1 MSIQNINFLQS
12 DNDTAYIP
20 GITTYTASSIY
31 QSLANSGQRYGA
43 KGDSVAIGYFTIKG
57 ITGSA
62 EGDSKDPITGE
73 SQTPSETSEPT
84 VPISR
89 AETDTKTNIH
99 KKSDTG
105 KVIVSSDVVSIGD
118 MTVDAVDNLLND
130 ITKVDINAANN
141 ALVYYDK
148 KNTQLIIRY
157 KEISYTVSNIKSDNI
172 YEPDD
177 FNNANIFNLIIAA
190 LNNDLIL
197 SDDSKVIIPEDYKF
211 YYYYNSN
218 NDNEVWSS
226 SEYIVVNYVTDITQ
240 VIPNTVCVV
249 DKIAKQ
255 NYSSIYK
262 FSISYKVNDTD
273 KNQILVTKVYALPY
287 INNNHYWVVNDT
299 ETGIYASGDYTGQPN
314 IMMIHTSYDTG
325 THKVLHMPS
334 LTAYDYNDTI
344 NRVEW
349 TQSYCNLNLITS
361 ITTSRTG
368 TEGSVKTTTYKA
380 YTYVPVISQLNTNDD
395 LLSLYKNSLLINI
408 IDSTY
413 NKKLYTTSTLWQFD
427 NIKKEFTYITNDTN
441 GCVFSMADLSS
452 TYSAFDIFVKNYS
465 TTFVP
470 DEYQY
475 RSLAFKQI
483 NDGLKNTD
491 KNSQAFA
498 CKGFL
503 LSHVMSS
510 ANANQISNN
519 AVLKLYYNNYKLD
532 SNNGYIPDLSNTYY
546 SIDFSR
552 QIDVKRLE
560 EASITPG
567 QTSKKSSTYY
577 DYTFKDNVPI
587 LDTAETILDGVTIKD
602 TQSILALNDSGTAY
616 TASLGFDYYSFDK
629 NTIYL
634 SSSAYIPKIGNI
646 DLAKSYYGEYLKGPN
661 NFKINFKNSVM
672 NTVVWN
678 QLTENIY
685 STTYTP
691 IYKDGGYPVE
701 IYFNGYNGSD
711 PNKIIYNQNIYT
723 SVLATYCTEYRD
735 EPNGQSKPP
744 KDIIAFKV
752 YDANGNQ
759 NGTNEAKEIVLGET
773 RLLNVN
779 KFLKRFGIDIG
790 ISPVKPTN
798 ENYINYWLEL
808 GQYGLG
814 TDNTQMIDDGCW
826 LGNPIKLTYS
836 VDTDTEDKNLIK
848 KVIIEEQN
856 VNNYWS
862 SNSTVYLTPTYDN
875 ENNQSGNTKNVM
887 IRVGKRVVIEFIT
900 KTQDSNG
907 NIEKKIVFNIPS
919 ELVPVNKLTN
929 TSDSSK
935 QVVTLDEYINL
946 GKI

>member
-43 KGDSVAIGYFTIKG
+43 KGDSVAISYFTIKS
-57 ITGSA
+57 ITGVA
-62 EGDSKDPITGE
+62 EGNSKDPIKPE
-73 SQTPSETSEPT
+73 PAIPSEPA
-84 VPISR
+84 VPISM
-89 AETDTKTNIH
+89 AETDAKSNTN
-99 KKSDTG
+99 KKSDVG
-105 KVIVSSDVVSIGD
+105 KVIVSTDVVSIGD
-118 MTVDAVDNLLND
+118 ISVDAADNLLND
-130 ITKVDINAANN
+130 IAKVDINAANN

-148 KNTQLIIRY
+148 KNERLILRY
-157 KEISYTVSNIKSDNI
+157 KGISYTVSNIKNDNI
-172 YEPDD
+172 YKPDD
-177 FNNANIFNLIIAA
+177 FNNTNIFNLIIAA

-197 SDDSKVIIPEDYKF
+197 TDDSKVIIPEDYKF

-218 NDNEVWSS
+218 NENEVWSS

-240 VIPNTVCVV
+240 VVPNTVCVI
-249 DKIAKQ
+249 DKTAKQ

-273 KNQILVTKVYALPY
+273 ENQILVTKVYALPY

-314 IMMIHTSYDTG
+314 IMMIHTSYDAG

-361 ITTSRTG
+361 ITSSG
-368 TEGSVKTTTYKA
+368 KGAEGSVETTTYKA

-427 NIKKEFTYITNDTN
+427 NIEKKFTYIENDTN

-452 TYSAFDIFVKNYS
+452 TYSAFEIFVKNYS
-465 TTFVP
+465 ATFVP

-475 RSLAFKQI
+475 RSLAFKQVK
-483 NDGLKNTD
+483 DDLKNTD
-491 KNSQAFA
+491 KNSQALA
-498 CKGFL
+498 NKGFL

-510 ANANQISNN
+510 ANANQVSNN

-546 SIDFSR
+546 SIDFNR

-560 EASITPG
+560 GASITDG

-587 LDTAETILDGVTIKD
+587 LDIAETILDGVTIKD

-646 DLAKSYYGEYLKGPN
+646 DLAKSYYGEHLKGPS
-661 NFKINFKNSVM
+661 NFKIDFKNTIT

-678 QLTENIY
+678 QLSENIY

-701 IYFNGYNGSD
+701 IYFNGYDGSD
-711 PNKIIYNQNIYT
+711 PNKTIYNQNIYT
-723 SVLATYCTEYRD
+723 SVLATYCTYQD

-752 YDANGNQ
+752 YDAKGNQ
-759 NGTNEAKEIVLGET
+759 NGTNESKEIVLGET

-790 ISPVKPTN
+790 VSPVKPID
-798 ENYINYWLEL
+798 EKYINYWLEL

-814 TDNTQMIDDGCW
+814 TDSTQMIDDGQW

-836 VDTDTEDKNLIK
+836 VDTDTEDRNLIK

-887 IRVGKRVVIEFIT
+887 IRVGKRVVIELI
-900 KTQDSNG
+900 QNING
-907 NIEKKIVFNIPS
+907 EKRFNFRIPS
-919 ELVPVNKLTN
+919 DLVPVNKLTN

-935 QVVTLDEYINL
+935 QVVTLDEYINS

>member
-43 KGDSVAIGYFTIKG
+43 KGDSVAISYFTIKS
-57 ITGSA
+57 ITGVA
-62 EGDSKDPITGE
+62 EGNSKDPIKLE
-73 SQTPSETSEPT
+73 QAIPSEHA

-89 AETDTKTNIH
+89 AETDAKSNTN
-99 KKSDTG
+99 KKSDVG
-105 KVIVSSDVVSIGD
+105 KVIVSTDVVSIGGIS
-118 MTVDAVDNLLND
+118 VDAVDNLLND
-130 ITKVDINAANN
+130 IAKVDINAANN

-148 KNTQLIIRY
+148 KNERLILRY
-157 KEISYTVSNIKSDNI
+157 KGISYTVSNIKNDNI
-172 YEPDD
+172 YKPDD
-177 FNNANIFNLIIAA
+177 FNNTNIFNLIIAA

-218 NDNEVWSS
+218 NDHEVWSS

-240 VIPNTVCVV
+240 VVPNTVCVI
-249 DKIAKQ
+249 DKTAKQ

-273 KNQILVTKVYALPY
+273 ENQILVTKVYALPY

-314 IMMIHTSYDTG
+314 IMMIHTSYDAG

-349 TQSYCNLNLITS
+349 TQSYCNLNLITN
-361 ITTSRTG
+361 ITASGKG
-368 TEGSVKTTTYKA
+368 TEGSVETTTYKA

-427 NIKKEFTYITNDTN
+427 NIEKKFTYIENDTN

-452 TYSAFDIFVKNYS
+452 TYSAFEIFVKNYS
-465 TTFVP
+465 ATFVP

-483 NDGLKNTD
+483 KDDLKNTD
-491 KNSQAFA
+491 KNSQALA
-498 CKGFL
+498 NKGFL

-510 ANANQISNN
+510 ANANQVSNN

-546 SIDFSR
+546 SIDFNR

-560 EASITPG
+560 GASITDG

-587 LDTAETILDGVTIKD
+587 LDIAETILDGVTIKD

-646 DLAKSYYGEYLKGPN
+646 DLAKSYYGEHLKGPS
-661 NFKINFKNSVM
+661 NFKIDFKNTIT

-678 QLTENIY
+678 QLSENIY

-701 IYFNGYNGSD
+701 IYFNGYDGSD
-711 PNKIIYNQNIYT
+711 PNKTIYNQNIYT
-723 SVLATYCTEYRD
+723 SVLATYCTYQD

-744 KDIIAFKV
+744 KDIITFKV
-752 YDANGNQ
+752 YDAKGNQ
-759 NGTNEAKEIVLGET
+759 NGTNESKEIVLGET

-790 ISPVKPTN
+790 VSPVKPID
-798 ENYINYWLEL
+798 EKYINYWLEL

-814 TDNTQMIDDGCW
+814 TDSTQMIDDGQW

-836 VDTDTEDKNLIK
+836 VDTDTEDRNLIK

-887 IRVGKRVVIEFIT
+887 IRVGKRVVIELI
-900 KTQDSNG
+900 QNING
-907 NIEKKIVFNIPS
+907 EKRFNFRIPS
-919 ELVPVNKLTN
+919 DLVPVNKLTN

-935 QVVTLDEYINL
+935 QVVTLDEYINS

>member
-43 KGDSVAIGYFTIKG
+43 KGDSVAIGYFTIKS

-62 EGDSKDPITGE
+62 EGNSKDPIKPE
-73 SQTPSETSEPT
+73 PAIPSEPA
-84 VPISR
+84 VPISIV
-89 AETDTKTNIH
+89 ETDAKSNTN
-99 KKSDTG
+99 KKSDVG
-105 KVIVSSDVVSIGD
+105 KVIVSTDVVSIGGIS
-118 MTVDAVDNLLND
+118 VDAADNLLND
-130 ITKVDINAANN
+130 IAKADINAANN

-148 KNTQLIIRY
+148 KNERLILRY
-157 KEISYTVSNIKSDNI
+157 KGISYTVSNIKNDNI
-172 YEPDD
+172 YKPDD
-177 FNNANIFNLIIAA
+177 FNNTNIFNLIIAA

-240 VIPNTVCVV
+240 VVPNTVCVI
-249 DKIAKQ
+249 DKTAKQ

-262 FSISYKVNDTD
+262 FSISYKVNNTD

-314 IMMIHTSYDTG
+314 IMMIHTSYDAG

-361 ITTSRTG
+361 ITSSG
-368 TEGSVKTTTYKA
+368 KGAEGSVETTTYKA

-427 NIKKEFTYITNDTN
+427 NIEKKFTYIANDTN

-452 TYSAFDIFVKNYS
+452 TYSAFEIFVKNYS
-465 TTFVP
+465 ATFVP

-475 RSLAFKQI
+475 RSLAFKQVK
-483 NDGLKNTD
+483 DDLKNTD
-491 KNSQAFA
+491 KNSQALA
-498 CKGFL
+498 NKGFL

-510 ANANQISNN
+510 ANANQVSNN

-532 SNNGYIPDLSNTYY
+532 SNSGYIPDLSNTYY
-546 SIDFSR
+546 SIDFNR
-552 QIDVKRLE
+552 QIDVKCLE
-560 EASITPG
+560 EASITDG

-577 DYTFKDNVPI
+577 DYTFEDNVPI
-587 LDTAETILDGVTIKD
+587 LDIAETILDGVTIKD

-646 DLAKSYYGEYLKGPN
+646 DLAKSYYGEYLKGPS
-661 NFKINFKNSVM
+661 NFKIDFKNTIT

-678 QLTENIY
+678 QLSENIY

-691 IYKDGGYPVE
+691 IYKDNGYPVE

-711 PNKIIYNQNIYT
+711 PNKTIYNQNIYT
-723 SVLATYCTEYRD
+723 SVLAAYCESQD

-752 YDANGNQ
+752 YDAKGNQ

-790 ISPVKPTN
+790 TSPVKPID
-798 ENYINYWLEL
+798 EKYINYWLEL

-814 TDNTQMIDDGCW
+814 TDSTKMIDDGQW

-862 SNSTVYLTPTYDN
+862 SNSTVYLTATYDN

-887 IRVGKRVVIEFIT
+887 IRVGKRVVIDLI
-900 KTQDSNG
+900 QNING
-907 NIEKKIVFNIPS
+907 EKRFNFRIPS
-919 ELVPVNKLTN
+919 DLVPVNKLTN

-935 QVVTLDEYINL
+935 QVVTLDEYINS

>member
-43 KGDSVAIGYFTIKG
+43 KGDSVAISYFTIKS
-57 ITGSA
+57 ITGVA
-62 EGDSKDPITGE
+62 EGNSKDPIKPE
-73 SQTPSETSEPT
+73 PAIPSEPA
-84 VPISR
+84 VPISM
-89 AETDTKTNIH
+89 AETDAKSNTN
-99 KKSDTG
+99 KKSDVG
-105 KVIVSSDVVSIGD
+105 KVIVSTDVVSIGD
-118 MTVDAVDNLLND
+118 ISVDAADNLLND
-130 ITKVDINAANN
+130 IAKVDINAANN

-148 KNTQLIIRY
+148 KNERLILRY
-157 KEISYTVSNIKSDNI
+157 KGISYTVSNIKNDNI
-172 YEPDD
+172 YKPDD
-177 FNNANIFNLIIAA
+177 FNNTNIFNLIIAA

-197 SDDSKVIIPEDYKF
+197 TDDSKVIIPEDYKF

-218 NDNEVWSS
+218 NENEVWSS

-240 VIPNTVCVV
+240 VVPNTVCVI
-249 DKIAKQ
+249 DKTAKQ

-273 KNQILVTKVYALPY
+273 ENQILVTKVYALPY

-314 IMMIHTSYDTG
+314 IMMIHTSYDAG

-349 TQSYCNLNLITS
+349 TQSYCNLNLITN
-361 ITTSRTG
+361 ITSSG
-368 TEGSVKTTTYKA
+368 KVAEGSVETTTYKA

-413 NKKLYTTSTLWQFD
+413 NERLYTTSTLWQFD
-427 NIKKEFTYITNDTN
+427 NIEKKFTYIENDAN

-452 TYSAFDIFVKNYS
+452 TYSAFEIFVKNYS
-465 TTFVP
+465 ATFVP

-475 RSLAFKQI
+475 RSLAFKQVK
-483 NDGLKNTD
+483 DDLKNTD
-491 KNSQAFA
+491 KNSQALA
-498 CKGFL
+498 NKGFL

-510 ANANQISNN
+510 ANANQVSNN

-546 SIDFSR
+546 SIDFNR

-560 EASITPG
+560 GASITDG

-577 DYTFKDNVPI
+577 DYTFEDNVPI
-587 LDTAETILDGVTIKD
+587 LDIAETILDGVTIKD

-646 DLAKSYYGEYLKGPN
+646 DLAKSYYGEHLKGPS
-661 NFKINFKNSVM
+661 NFKIDFKNTIT

-678 QLTENIY
+678 QLSENIY

-701 IYFNGYNGSD
+701 IYFNGYDGSD
-711 PNKIIYNQNIYT
+711 PNKTIYNQNIYT
-723 SVLATYCTEYRD
+723 SVLATYCTYQD

-752 YDANGNQ
+752 YDAKGNQ
-759 NGTNEAKEIVLGET
+759 NGTNESKEIVLGET

-790 ISPVKPTN
+790 VSPVKPID
-798 ENYINYWLEL
+798 EKYINYWLEL
-808 GQYGLG
+808 SQYGLG
-814 TDNTQMIDDGCW
+814 TDSTQMIDAGQW

-836 VDTDTEDKNLIK
+836 VDTDTEDRNLIK

-887 IRVGKRVVIEFIT
+887 IRVGKRVVIELI
-900 KTQDSNG
+900 QNING
-907 NIEKKIVFNIPS
+907 EKRFNFRIPS
-919 ELVPVNKLTN
+919 DLVPVNKLTN

-935 QVVTLDEYINL
+935 QVVTLDEYINS

>member
-43 KGDSVAIGYFTIKG
+43 KGDSVAISYFTIKS
-57 ITGSA
+57 ITGVA
-62 EGDSKDPITGE
+62 EGNSKDPIKLE
-73 SQTPSETSEPT
+73 PAIPSEHA
-84 VPISR
+84 VPISM
-89 AETDTKTNIH
+89 AETDAKSNTN
-99 KKSDTG
+99 KKSDVG
-105 KVIVSSDVVSIGD
+105 KVIVSTDVVSIGD
-118 MTVDAVDNLLND
+118 ISVDAADNLLND
-130 ITKVDINAANN
+130 IAKVDINAANN

-148 KNTQLIIRY
+148 KNERLILRY
-157 KEISYTVSNIKSDNI
+157 KGISYTVSNIKNDNI
-172 YEPDD
+172 YKPDD
-177 FNNANIFNLIIAA
+177 FNNTNIFNLIIAA

-218 NDNEVWSS
+218 NDHEVWSS

-240 VIPNTVCVV
+240 VIPNTVCVI
-249 DKIAKQ
+249 DKTAKQ

-262 FSISYKVNDTD
+262 FSISYNVNDTD
-273 KNQILVTKVYALPY
+273 ENQILVTKVYALPY

-314 IMMIHTSYDTG
+314 IMMIHTSYDAG

-349 TQSYCNLNLITS
+349 TQSYCNLNLITN
-361 ITTSRTG
+361 ITASGKG
-368 TEGSVKTTTYKA
+368 TEGSVETTTYKA

-413 NKKLYTTSTLWQFD
+413 NERLYTTSTLWQFD
-427 NIKKEFTYITNDTN
+427 NIEKKFTYIENDTN

-452 TYSAFDIFVKNYS
+452 TYSAFEIFVKNYS
-465 TTFVP
+465 ATFVP

-475 RSLAFKQI
+475 RSLAFKQVK
-483 NDGLKNTD
+483 DDLKNTD
-491 KNSQAFA
+491 KNSQALA
-498 CKGFL
+498 NKGFL

-510 ANANQISNN
+510 ANANQVSNN

-546 SIDFSR
+546 SIDFNR

-560 EASITPG
+560 GASITDG

-587 LDTAETILDGVTIKD
+587 LDIAETILDGVTIKD

-646 DLAKSYYGEYLKGPN
+646 DLAKSYYGEHLKGPS
-661 NFKINFKNSVM
+661 NFKIDFKNTIT

-678 QLTENIY
+678 QLSENIY

-701 IYFNGYNGSD
+701 IYFNGYDGSD
-711 PNKIIYNQNIYT
+711 PNKTIYNQNIYT
-723 SVLATYCTEYRD
+723 SVLATYCTYQD

-752 YDANGNQ
+752 YDAKGNQ
-759 NGTNEAKEIVLGET
+759 NGTNESKEIVLGET

-790 ISPVKPTN
+790 VSPVKPID
-798 ENYINYWLEL
+798 EKYINYWLEL

-814 TDNTQMIDDGCW
+814 TDSTQMIDDGQW

-836 VDTDTEDKNLIK
+836 VDTDTEDRNLIK

-887 IRVGKRVVIEFIT
+887 IRVGKRVVIELI
-900 KTQDSNG
+900 QNING
-907 NIEKKIVFNIPS
+907 EKRFNFRIPS
-919 ELVPVNKLTN
+919 DLVPVNKLTN

-935 QVVTLDEYINL
+935 QVVTLDEYINS

>member
-43 KGDSVAIGYFTIKG
+43 KGDSVAISYFTIKS
-57 ITGSA
+57 ITGVA
-62 EGDSKDPITGE
+62 EGNSKDPIKPE
-73 SQTPSETSEPT
+73 PAIPSEPA
-84 VPISR
+84 VPISM
-89 AETDTKTNIH
+89 AETDAKSNTN
-99 KKSDTG
+99 KKSDVG
-105 KVIVSSDVVSIGD
+105 KVIVSTDVVSIGD
-118 MTVDAVDNLLND
+118 ISVDAADNLLND
-130 ITKVDINAANN
+130 IAKVDINAANN

-148 KNTQLIIRY
+148 KNERLILRY
-157 KEISYTVSNIKSDNI
+157 KGISYTVSNIKNDNI
-172 YEPDD
+172 YKPDD
-177 FNNANIFNLIIAA
+177 FNNTNIFNLIIAA

-197 SDDSKVIIPEDYKF
+197 TDDSKVIIPEDYKF

-218 NDNEVWSS
+218 NENEVWSS

-240 VIPNTVCVV
+240 VVPNTVCVI
-249 DKIAKQ
+249 DKTAKQ

-262 FSISYKVNDTD
+262 FSISYNVNDTD
-273 KNQILVTKVYALPY
+273 ENQILVTKVYALPY

-314 IMMIHTSYDTG
+314 IMMIHTSYDAG

-349 TQSYCNLNLITS
+349 TQSYCNLNLITN
-361 ITTSRTG
+361 ITASGKG
-368 TEGSVKTTTYKA
+368 TEGSVETTTYKA

-427 NIKKEFTYITNDTN
+427 NIEKKFTYIENDTN

-452 TYSAFDIFVKNYS
+452 TYSAFEIFVKNYS
-465 TTFVP
+465 ATFVP

-475 RSLAFKQI
+475 RSLAFKQVK
-483 NDGLKNTD
+483 DDLKNTD
-491 KNSQAFA
+491 KNSQALA
-498 CKGFL
+498 NKGFL

-510 ANANQISNN
+510 ANANQVSNN

-546 SIDFSR
+546 SIDFNR

-560 EASITPG
+560 GASITDG

-577 DYTFKDNVPI
+577 DYAFKDNVPI
-587 LDTAETILDGVTIKD
+587 LDIAETILDGVTIKD

-646 DLAKSYYGEYLKGPN
+646 DLAKSYYGEHLKGPS
-661 NFKINFKNSVM
+661 NFKIDFKNTIT

-678 QLTENIY
+678 QLSENIY

-701 IYFNGYNGSD
+701 IYFNGYDGSD
-711 PNKIIYNQNIYT
+711 PNKTIYNQNIYT
-723 SVLATYCTEYRD
+723 SVLATYCTYQD

-752 YDANGNQ
+752 YDAKGNQ
-759 NGTNEAKEIVLGET
+759 NGTTESKEIVLGET

-790 ISPVKPTN
+790 VSPVKPLD
-798 ENYINYWLEL
+798 EKYINYWLEL

-814 TDNTQMIDDGCW
+814 TDSTQMIDDEQW

-836 VDTDTEDKNLIK
+836 VDTDTEDRNLIK

-887 IRVGKRVVIEFIT
+887 IRVGKRVVIELI
-900 KTQDSNG
+900 QNING
-907 NIEKKIVFNIPS
+907 EKRFNFRIPS
-919 ELVPVNKLTN
+919 DLVPVNKLTN

-935 QVVTLDEYINL
+935 QVVTLDEYINS

>member
-43 KGDSVAIGYFTIKG
+43 KGDSVAISYFTIKS
-57 ITGSA
+57 ITGVA
-62 EGDSKDPITGE
+62 EGNSKDPIKPE
-73 SQTPSETSEPT
+73 PAIPSEPA
-84 VPISR
+84 VPISM
-89 AETDTKTNIH
+89 AETDAKSNTN
-99 KKSDTG
+99 KKSDVG
-105 KVIVSSDVVSIGD
+105 KVIVSTDVVSIGD
-118 MTVDAVDNLLND
+118 ISVDAADNLLND
-130 ITKVDINAANN
+130 IAKVDINAANN

-148 KNTQLIIRY
+148 KNERLILRY
-157 KEISYTVSNIKSDNI
+157 KGISYTVSNIKNDNI
-172 YEPDD
+172 YKPDD
-177 FNNANIFNLIIAA
+177 FNNTNIFNLIIAA

-197 SDDSKVIIPEDYKF
+197 TDDSKVIIPEDYKF

-218 NDNEVWSS
+218 NENEVWSS

-240 VIPNTVCVV
+240 VVPNTVCVI
-249 DKIAKQ
+249 DKTAKQ

-273 KNQILVTKVYALPY
+273 ENQILVTKVYALPY
-287 INNNHYWVVNDT
+287 INNNHYCVVNDT

-314 IMMIHTSYDTG
+314 IMMIHTSYDAG

-349 TQSYCNLNLITS
+349 TQSYCNLNLITN
-361 ITTSRTG
+361 ITSSG
-368 TEGSVKTTTYKA
+368 KVAEGSVETTTYKA

-413 NKKLYTTSTLWQFD
+413 NERLYTTSTLWQFD
-427 NIKKEFTYITNDTN
+427 NIEKKFTYIENDAN

-452 TYSAFDIFVKNYS
+452 TYSAFEIFVKNYS
-465 TTFVP
+465 ATFVP

-475 RSLAFKQI
+475 RSLAFKQVK
-483 NDGLKNTD
+483 DDLKNTD
-491 KNSQAFA
+491 KNSQALA
-498 CKGFL
+498 NKGFL

-510 ANANQISNN
+510 ANANQVSNN

-546 SIDFSR
+546 SIDFNR
-552 QIDVKRLE
+552 QIDVKCLE
-560 EASITPG
+560 EASITDG

-577 DYTFKDNVPI
+577 DYTFEDNVPI
-587 LDTAETILDGVTIKD
+587 LDIAETILDGVTIKD

-629 NTIYL
+629 NTIHL

-646 DLAKSYYGEYLKGPN
+646 DLAKSYYGKYLKGPS
-661 NFKINFKNSVM
+661 NFKIDFKNTIT

-678 QLTENIY
+678 QLSENIY

-701 IYFNGYNGSD
+701 IYFNGYDGSD
-711 PNKIIYNQNIYT
+711 PNKTIYNQNIYT
-723 SVLATYCTEYRD
+723 SVLATYCTYQD

-759 NGTNEAKEIVLGET
+759 NGTNESKEIVLGET

-790 ISPVKPTN
+790 VSPVKPTD
-798 ENYINYWLEL
+798 EKYINYWLEL
-808 GQYGLG
+808 SQYGLG
-814 TDNTQMIDDGCW
+814 TDSTQMIDAGQW

-836 VDTDTEDKNLIK
+836 VDTDTEDRNLIK

-887 IRVGKRVVIEFIT
+887 IRVGKRVVIEFI
-900 KTQDSNG
+900 Q
-907 NIEKKIVFNIPS
+907 NINDEKRFNFRIPS
-919 ELVPVNKLTN
+919 DLVPVNKLTN

-935 QVVTLDEYINL
+935 QVVTLDEYINS

>member
-43 KGDSVAIGYFTIKG
+43 KGDSVAISYFTIKS
-57 ITGSA
+57 ITGVA
-62 EGDSKDPITGE
+62 EGNSKDPIKLE
-73 SQTPSETSEPT
+73 PAIPSEHA

-89 AETDTKTNIH
+89 AETDAKSNTN
-99 KKSDTG
+99 KKSDVG
-105 KVIVSSDVVSIGD
+105 KVIVSTDVVSIGD
-118 MTVDAVDNLLND
+118 ISVDAADNLLND
-130 ITKVDINAANN
+130 IAKVDINAANN

-148 KNTQLIIRY
+148 KNERLILRY
-157 KEISYTVSNIKSDNI
+157 KGISYTVSNIKNDNI
-172 YEPDD
+172 YKPDD
-177 FNNANIFNLIIAA
+177 FNNTNIFNLIIAA

-218 NDNEVWSS
+218 NDHEVWSS

-240 VIPNTVCVV
+240 VVHNTVCVIY
-249 DKIAKQ
+249 KTAKQ

-262 FSISYKVNDTD
+262 FSISYNVNDTD
-273 KNQILVTKVYALPY
+273 ENQILVTKVYALPY

-314 IMMIHTSYDTG
+314 IMMIHTSYDAG

-361 ITTSRTG
+361 ITSSG
-368 TEGSVKTTTYKA
+368 KGAEGSVETTTYKA

-427 NIKKEFTYITNDTN
+427 NIEKKFTYIENDTN

-452 TYSAFDIFVKNYS
+452 TYSAFEIFVKNYS
-465 TTFVP
+465 ATFVP

-475 RSLAFKQI
+475 RSLAFKQVK
-483 NDGLKNTD
+483 DDLKNTD
-491 KNSQAFA
+491 KNSQALA
-498 CKGFL
+498 NKGFL

-510 ANANQISNN
+510 ANANQVSNN

-546 SIDFSR
+546 SIDFNR

-560 EASITPG
+560 GAPITDG

-587 LDTAETILDGVTIKD
+587 LDIAETILDGVTIKD

-646 DLAKSYYGEYLKGPN
+646 DLAKSYYGEHLKGPS
-661 NFKINFKNSVM
+661 NFKIDFKNTIT

-678 QLTENIY
+678 QLSENIY

-701 IYFNGYNGSD
+701 IYFNGYDGSD
-711 PNKIIYNQNIYT
+711 PNKTIYNQNIYT
-723 SVLATYCTEYRD
+723 SVLATYCTYQD

-752 YDANGNQ
+752 YDAKGNQ
-759 NGTNEAKEIVLGET
+759 NGTNESKEIVLGET

-790 ISPVKPTN
+790 VSPVKPID
-798 ENYINYWLEL
+798 EKYINYWLEL

-814 TDNTQMIDDGCW
+814 TDSTQMIDDGQW

-836 VDTDTEDKNLIK
+836 VDTDTEDRNLIK

-887 IRVGKRVVIEFIT
+887 IRVGKRVVIELI
-900 KTQDSNG
+900 QNING
-907 NIEKKIVFNIPS
+907 EKRFNFRIPS
-919 ELVPVNKLTN
+919 DLVPVNKLTN

-935 QVVTLDEYINL
+935 QVVTLDEYINS

>member
-43 KGDSVAIGYFTIKG
+43 KGDSVAISYFTIKS
-57 ITGSA
+57 ITGVA
-62 EGDSKDPITGE
+62 EGNSKDPIKPE
-73 SQTPSETSEPT
+73 PAIPSEPA
-84 VPISR
+84 VPISM
-89 AETDTKTNIH
+89 AETDAKSNTN
-99 KKSDTG
+99 KKSDVG
-105 KVIVSSDVVSIGD
+105 KVIVSTDVVSIGD
-118 MTVDAVDNLLND
+118 ISVDAADNLLND
-130 ITKVDINAANN
+130 IAKVDINAANN

-148 KNTQLIIRY
+148 KNERLILRY
-157 KEISYTVSNIKSDNI
+157 KGISYTVSNIKNDNI
-172 YEPDD
+172 YKPDD
-177 FNNANIFNLIIAA
+177 FNNTNIFNLIIAA

-218 NDNEVWSS
+218 NENEVWSS

-240 VIPNTVCVV
+240 VVPNTVCVI
-249 DKIAKQ
+249 DKTAKQ

-273 KNQILVTKVYALPY
+273 ENQILVTKVYALPY

-314 IMMIHTSYDTG
+314 IMMIHTSYDAG

-349 TQSYCNLNLITS
+349 TQSYCNLNLITN
-361 ITTSRTG
+361 ITASGKG
-368 TEGSVKTTTYKA
+368 TEGSVETTTYKA

-427 NIKKEFTYITNDTN
+427 NIEKKFTYIENDTN

-452 TYSAFDIFVKNYS
+452 TYSAFEIFVKNYS
-465 TTFVP
+465 ATFVP

-475 RSLAFKQI
+475 RSLAFKQVK
-483 NDGLKNTD
+483 DDLKNTD
-491 KNSQAFA
+491 KISQALA
-498 CKGFL
+498 NKGFL

-510 ANANQISNN
+510 ANANQVSNN

-546 SIDFSR
+546 SIDFNR

-560 EASITPG
+560 GASITDG

-587 LDTAETILDGVTIKD
+587 LDIAETILDGVTIKD

-646 DLAKSYYGEYLKGPN
+646 DLAKSYYGEHLKGPS
-661 NFKINFKNSVM
+661 NFKIDFKNTIT

-678 QLTENIY
+678 QLSENIY

-701 IYFNGYNGSD
+701 IYFNGYDGSD
-711 PNKIIYNQNIYT
+711 PNKTIYNQNIYT
-723 SVLATYCTEYRD
+723 SVLATYCTYQD

-744 KDIIAFKV
+744 KDIITFKV
-752 YDANGNQ
+752 YDAKGNQ
-759 NGTNEAKEIVLGET
+759 NGTNESKEIVLGET

-790 ISPVKPTN
+790 VSPVKPID
-798 ENYINYWLEL
+798 EKYINYWLEL

-814 TDNTQMIDDGCW
+814 TDSTQMIDDGQW

-836 VDTDTEDKNLIK
+836 VDTDAEDRNLIK

-887 IRVGKRVVIEFIT
+887 IRVGKRVVIELI
-900 KTQDSNG
+900 QNING
-907 NIEKKIVFNIPS
+907 EKRFNFRIPS
-919 ELVPVNKLTN
+919 DLVPVNKLTN

-935 QVVTLDEYINL
+935 QVVTLDEYINS

>member
-43 KGDSVAIGYFTIKG
+43 KGDSVAISYFTIKS
-57 ITGSA
+57 ITGVA
-62 EGDSKDPITGE
+62 EGNSKDPIKLE
-73 SQTPSETSEPT
+73 PAIPSEHA

-89 AETDTKTNIH
+89 AETDAKSNTN
-99 KKSDTG
+99 KKSDVG
-105 KVIVSSDVVSIGD
+105 KVIVSTDVVSIGD
-118 MTVDAVDNLLND
+118 ISVDAADNLLND
-130 ITKVDINAANN
+130 IAKVDINAANN

-148 KNTQLIIRY
+148 KNERLILRY
-157 KEISYTVSNIKSDNI
+157 KGISYTVSNIKNDNI
-172 YEPDD
+172 YKPDD
-177 FNNANIFNLIIAA
+177 FNNTNIFNLIIAA

-218 NDNEVWSS
+218 NDHEVWSS

-240 VIPNTVCVV
+240 VIPNTVCVI
-249 DKIAKQ
+249 DKTAKQ

-262 FSISYKVNDTD
+262 FSISYNVNDAD
-273 KNQILVTKVYALPY
+273 ENQILVTKVYALPY

-314 IMMIHTSYDTG
+314 IMMIHTSYDAG

-361 ITTSRTG
+361 ITSSG
-368 TEGSVKTTTYKA
+368 KGAEGSVETTTYKA

-413 NKKLYTTSTLWQFD
+413 NERLYTTSTLWQFD
-427 NIKKEFTYITNDTN
+427 NIEKKFTYIENDTN

-452 TYSAFDIFVKNYS
+452 TYSAFEIFVKNYS
-465 TTFVP
+465 ATFVP

-475 RSLAFKQI
+475 RSLAFKQVK
-483 NDGLKNTD
+483 DDLKNTD
-491 KNSQAFA
+491 KNSQALA
-498 CKGFL
+498 NKGFL

-510 ANANQISNN
+510 ANANQVSNN

-546 SIDFSR
+546 SIDFNR

-560 EASITPG
+560 GASITDG

-587 LDTAETILDGVTIKD
+587 LDIAETILDGVTIKD

-646 DLAKSYYGEYLKGPN
+646 DLAKSYYGEHLKGPS
-661 NFKINFKNSVM
+661 NFKIDFKNTIT

-678 QLTENIY
+678 QLSENIY

-701 IYFNGYNGSD
+701 IYFNGYDGSD
-711 PNKIIYNQNIYT
+711 PNKTIYNQNIYT
-723 SVLATYCTEYRD
+723 SVLATYCTYQD

-752 YDANGNQ
+752 YDAKGNQ
-759 NGTNEAKEIVLGET
+759 NGTNESKEIVLGET

-790 ISPVKPTN
+790 VSPVKPID
-798 ENYINYWLEL
+798 EKYINYWLEL

-814 TDNTQMIDDGCW
+814 TDSTQMIDDGQW

-836 VDTDTEDKNLIK
+836 VDTDTEDRNLIK

-887 IRVGKRVVIEFIT
+887 IRVGKRVVIELI
-900 KTQDSNG
+900 QNING
-907 NIEKKIVFNIPS
+907 EKRFNFRIPS
-919 ELVPVNKLTN
+919 DLVPVNKLTN

-935 QVVTLDEYINL
+935 QVVTLDEYINS

>member
-43 KGDSVAIGYFTIKG
+43 KGDSVAISYFTIKS
-57 ITGSA
+57 ITGVA
-62 EGDSKDPITGE
+62 EGNSKDPIKPE
-73 SQTPSETSEPT
+73 PAIPSEPA
-84 VPISR
+84 VPISM
-89 AETDTKTNIH
+89 AETDAKSNTN
-99 KKSDTG
+99 KKSDVG
-105 KVIVSSDVVSIGD
+105 KVIVSTDVVSIGD
-118 MTVDAVDNLLND
+118 ISVDAADNLLND
-130 ITKVDINAANN
+130 IAKVDINAANN

-148 KNTQLIIRY
+148 KNERLILRY
-157 KEISYTVSNIKSDNI
+157 KGISYTVSNIKNDNI
-172 YEPDD
+172 YKPDD
-177 FNNANIFNLIIAA
+177 FNNTNIFNLIIAA

-218 NDNEVWSS
+218 NENEVWSS

-240 VIPNTVCVV
+240 VVPNTVCVI
-249 DKIAKQ
+249 DKTAKQ

-273 KNQILVTKVYALPY
+273 ENQILVTKVYALPY

-314 IMMIHTSYDTG
+314 IMMIHTSYDAG
-325 THKVLHMPS
+325 THKVLYMPS

-361 ITTSRTG
+361 ITASGKG
-368 TEGSVKTTTYKA
+368 TEGSVETTTYKA

-427 NIKKEFTYITNDTN
+427 NIEKKFTYIENDTN

-452 TYSAFDIFVKNYS
+452 TYSAFEIFVKNYS
-465 TTFVP
+465 ATFVP

-475 RSLAFKQI
+475 RSLAFKQVK
-483 NDGLKNTD
+483 DDLKNTD
-491 KNSQAFA
+491 KNSQALA
-498 CKGFL
+498 NKGFL

-510 ANANQISNN
+510 ANANQVSNN

-546 SIDFSR
+546 SIDFNR

-560 EASITPG
+560 GASITDG

-587 LDTAETILDGVTIKD
+587 LDIAETILDGVTIKD

-646 DLAKSYYGEYLKGPN
+646 DLAKSYYGEHLKGPS
-661 NFKINFKNSVM
+661 NFKIDFKNTIT

-678 QLTENIY
+678 QLSENIY

-701 IYFNGYNGSD
+701 IYFNGYDGSD
-711 PNKIIYNQNIYT
+711 PNKTIYNQNIYT
-723 SVLATYCTEYRD
+723 SVLATYCTYQD

-744 KDIIAFKV
+744 KDIITFKV
-752 YDANGNQ
+752 YDAKGNQ
-759 NGTNEAKEIVLGET
+759 NGTNESKEIVLGET

-790 ISPVKPTN
+790 VSPVKPID
-798 ENYINYWLEL
+798 EKYINYWLEL

-814 TDNTQMIDDGCW
+814 TDSTQMIDDGQW

-836 VDTDTEDKNLIK
+836 VDTDTEDRNLIK

-887 IRVGKRVVIEFIT
+887 IRVGKRVVIELI
-900 KTQDSNG
+900 QNING
-907 NIEKKIVFNIPS
+907 EKRFNFRIPS
-919 ELVPVNKLTN
+919 DLVPVNKLTN

-935 QVVTLDEYINL
+935 QVVTLDEYINS